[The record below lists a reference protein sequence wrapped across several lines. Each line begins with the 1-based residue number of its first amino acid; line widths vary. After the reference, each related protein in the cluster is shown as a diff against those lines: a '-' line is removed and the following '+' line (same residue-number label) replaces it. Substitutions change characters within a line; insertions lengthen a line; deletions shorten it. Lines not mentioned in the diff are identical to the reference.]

1 MVANLIVWRLENL
14 SDRGKEFIDLACQ
27 RTAQTVDE
35 VLLEVTQNRM
45 QAWEIRDGELPLCAY
60 LTRIHQASKAR
71 YLEVVATGGS
81 RIEDWENLAH
91 EAIIKFA
98 RENKCEWI
106 EMTGRS
112 GWKKKG
118 IKRGWKQT
126 AIVMRLEL

>member
-1 MVANLIVWRLENL
+1 MAADLIVWRTDTL
-14 SDRGKEFIDLACQ
+14 SDRGKEFIALACE
-27 RTAQTVDE
+27 RTAQTVDD
-35 VLLEVTQNRM
+35 VLIEVTQNRM
-45 QAWEIRDGELPLCAY
+45 QAWEIKWAELPVCAY
-60 LTRIHQASKAR
+60 LTRIHTATKAT
-71 YLEVVATGGS
+71 YLEVVVMGGS
-81 RIEDWENLAH
+81 GIEDWENLAH